1 MKLRYLSL
9 LSLVLLS
16 CIGSALALPTVT
28 PAPSVTPVPAEVL
41 QDDPPG
47 DSYVVS
53 ADVLEVR
60 AAPGE
65 TSRNIGYLEVGSTVT
80 VYIIVKGITL
90 EKCSAWARVGRG
102 RWVCADRLERAE

>member
-1 MKLRYLSL
+1 MKNLRYLSL

-28 PAPSVTPVPAEVL
+28 PAPSVTPVPVENN
-41 QDDPPG
+41 PPG

-65 TSRNIGYLEVGSTVT
+65 TSLNVGYLEVGETVT
-80 VYIIVKGITL
+80 VYIIIRGNTL

-102 RWVCADRLERAE
+102 RWACADRLERK

>member
-1 MKLRYLSL
+1 MKNLRYLSL

-28 PAPSVTPVPAEVL
+28 PAPSVTPVPVEVL
-41 QDDPPG
+41 QNVPAPL
-47 DSYVVS
+47 YVVLP
-53 ADVLEVR
+53 DVLEVR

-65 TSRNIGYLEVGSTVT
+65 TSLNVGYLEVGETVT
-80 VYIIVKGITL
+80 VYIIVKGNTL